1 MLTTQERIQKEAEG
15 LAISLLDHALAK
27 RGLNVANIS
36 NEEQRRAVEKIL
48 AAFPAIHEL
57 AEKIVDAC
65 EKDFYLEEFILL

>member
-48 AAFPAIHEL
+48 AAFPAIHE
-57 AEKIVDAC
+57 
-65 EKDFYLEEFILL
+65 